1 MICRGLQ
8 LTSLRLALVVV
19 VVGSGGCQQM
29 IVDQADRQVYDLI
42 DTRQRGSVGTT
53 TDVRIGDPIESD
65 RSHRGAMYS
74 FNPHPVGAGVP
85 VEMRGPAEL
94 EWPGAET
101 EHGGSDDSIQELEA
115 PESPPDA
122 RANAEG
128 DSMKDPVAPTAVQGG
143 SQGGDAQDSDSPSE
157 EAAGELDGDDGTA
170 QLSEDIYAPDERAR
184 ATVFGLPDA
193 INYAIRNG
201 RDLQSAKEDL
211 YRAALD
217 LTLERHL
224 WTPQFVAEVR
234 STFTDFEREADL
246 DQTMEYI
253 ADLSVTQRLPFG
265 GDITARVVDTLVR
278 DVNEHATLGESGQAI
293 LEADIPLLR
302 GAGRV
307 AYESRYAAERELVYA
322 VRIYERFRREF
333 IVSIATDYFTLQ
345 ELRAAI
351 SNTFASYKS
360 RYEAW
365 ERADFIDQK
374 GQSRTI
380 FDAPRAKSI
389 LRQAEASLVSA
400 KENYAFALDRF
411 KVRVGMPVDEPL
423 DVVDQ
428 ALDDYAAQLDLLL
441 PQVREVD
448 AIRVAYKYRLDLL
461 NRADAIDDA
470 RRGVVNARNAILPD
484 LDLTGDVTGN
494 SNPDHLSTTTYG
506 SERTA
511 WRAGLTLR
519 MDDRKAERNAFR
531 ASLINERRAER
542 DFEQFRDDVSTE
554 VRRALRR
561 VAQQEKLRA
570 IQSLNV
576 EENEQRLEAARAQF
590 YLGKTTN
597 QDVVDAETDL
607 LDARNDLARAISQY
621 RVAILEL
628 RLQTGTLRVG
638 DDGRWNFD
646 SPIDPSIAP

>member
-1 MICRGLQ
+1 MVRWAVRTRSPQ
-8 LTSLRLALVVV
+8 LALCVVV
-19 VVGSGGCQQM
+19 AMSGGCQQM
-29 IVDQADRQVYDLI
+29 IVDQADRQVYDAI
-42 DTRQRGSVGTT
+42 DAKQRGAVGST
-53 TDVRIGDPIESD
+53 TDVRIDSRIESD

-74 FNPHPVGAGVP
+74 FNPRPVGAGVP
-85 VEMRGPAEL
+85 VELRGPAEL
-94 EWPGAET
+94 DRPG
-101 EHGGSDDSIQELEA
+101 GNSSDSNSEVEA
-115 PESPPDA
+115 PDA
-122 RANAEG
+122 QLDDRTRTEG
-128 DSMKDPVAPTAVQGG
+128 DSIKGESSSPEVQADP
-143 SQGGDAQDSDSPSE
+143 S
-157 EAAGELDGDDGTA
+157 AGESEQAEPSYPDAGGELTKDDGSA
-170 QLSEDIYAPDERAR
+170 LLSEDIYTPEERAR
-184 ATVFGLPDA
+184 AKVFGLPDA
-193 INYAIRNG
+193 IDYALRHG

-234 STFTDFEREADL
+234 STFTDYEREAEL

-265 GDITARVVDTLVR
+265 GDVTARVVDTLVR

-322 VRIYERFRREF
+322 VRTYERFRREF
-333 IVSIATDYFTLQ
+333 IVSIASEYFTLQ

-351 SNTFASYKS
+351 TNTFASYKS

-365 ERADFIDQK
+365 ERADFIDQQ

-428 ALDDYAAQLDLLL
+428 AMDEYAAQLDLLL
-441 PQVREVD
+441 PVVD
-448 AIRVAYKYRLDLL
+448 EAVAIRVAQKYRLDLL
-461 NRADAIDDA
+461 NSADAVDDA
-470 RRGVVNARNAILPD
+470 RRGVVNARNAVLPD

-494 SNPDHLSTTTYG
+494 SNPNHLSTTTYG
-506 SERTA
+506 SERA
-511 WRAGLTLR
+511 SWRAGLTLR
-519 MDDRKAERNAFR
+519 MDDRKTERNAFR
-531 ASLINERRAER
+531 AALIDERRAAR
-542 DFEQFRDDVSTE
+542 DYDQFRDDVSTE
-554 VRRALRR
+554 VRRAIRR
-561 VAQQEKLRA
+561 IGQQEKLRV

-590 YLGKTTN
+590 NLGKTTN

-628 RLQTGTLRVG
+628 RLDTGTLRVG

-646 SPIDPSIAP
+646 SPIDPSVVP